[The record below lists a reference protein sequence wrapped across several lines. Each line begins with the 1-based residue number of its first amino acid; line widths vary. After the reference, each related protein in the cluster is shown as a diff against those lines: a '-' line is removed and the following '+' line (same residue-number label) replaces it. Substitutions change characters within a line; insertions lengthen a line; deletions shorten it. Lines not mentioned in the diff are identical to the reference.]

1 MADDT
6 GTDTGTNSTKQL
18 VKLVAAGVSGATKS
32 YAPKLKSVKKVRGKI
47 FKSRG
52 DTSEPMAG
60 VVSKLT
66 KDNPI
71 SDKKYDTTSAGSNYI
86 QGIVGTPLANAP
98 SVGADVNAR
107 LARLQNDVMT
117 KIFKKDTGK
126 IDIRLQAPVDR
137 SAGAPHRISTSTVAM
152 TKTKRKR

>member
-1 MADDT
+1 MADAA
-6 GTDTGTNSTKQL
+6 GTDTGTNSTQQL
-18 VKLVAAGVSGATKS
+18 VKLVAAGVSGAAKS
-32 YAPKLKSVKKVRGKI
+32 YAPKIKSVKKVRGKI

-71 SDKKYDTTSAGSNYI
+71 SDKKYDITSAGSNYI

-107 LARLQNDVMT
+107 LARLNNEVMT
-117 KIFKKDTGK
+117 KIFKKDTAK
-126 IDIRLQAPVDR
+126 ITPRLQAPVDR
-137 SAGAPHRISTSTVAM
+137 SAGAPHKISTSTVTIAG
-152 TKTKRKR
+152 KRKR